1 MLSDRMTT
9 DIAATALES
18 AMSHRY
24 VAGNAIFHSDRSSQY
39 ATGRS
44 LSGRAPNDR
53 VPVVQ
58 PYRQLP
64 RQHHGRVALRHV
76 EERDALQGKLS
87 YQGRQSCRHRA
98 HQGRLQPEKAP
109 RPSVTRCPR
118 MPCSRSSSTRSLN
131 RSRFPLPS
139 SSSSSMSEN
148 LTQITLAFLALPL
161 CRLLKIAP
169 LL

>member
-1 MLSDRMTT
+1 MTT

-76 EERDALQGKLS
+76 EERDALQGKLR

-109 RPSVTRCPR
+109 
-118 MPCSRSSSTRSLN
+118 STIGYKVPAYAMWPFFEHAKPESESL
-131 RSRFPLPS
+131 P
-139 SSSSSMSEN
+139 
-148 LTQITLAFLALPL
+148 
-161 CRLLKIAP
+161 IAV
-169 LL
+169 

>member
-9 DIAATALES
+9 DIAATAL
-18 AMSHRY
+18 SHRC

-53 VPVVQ
+53 VPSCSRTGNCHGSTMSESLFATLKNEMH
-58 PYRQLP
+58 YR
-64 RQHHGRVALRHV
+64 ASF
-76 EERDALQGKLS
+76 AT
-87 YQGRQSCRHRA
+87 RA
-98 HQGRLQPEKAP
+98 ANHAVIELIKADCNRRRPP

-148 LTQITLAFLALPL
+148 LTQITLTFLALPL